1 MSQTREGPGG
11 VTRVVVPNSCSIYR
25 KTFCLRGKLFWGYC
39 NRYRDRSHSIAE
51 PGP

>member
-1 MSQTREGPGG
+1 MAQSDRD
-11 VTRVVVPNSCSIYR
+11 VTYMQYR